1 MKNETGF
8 IYFVLFLVFLLKD
21 VPAKVSE
28 SNGLHF
34 SIFGKTGCCYKN
46 SSISNVNLKFVF
58 SRPAMTSFSAKIIR
72 GIIR

>member
-8 IYFVLFLVFLLKD
+8 IDFVLFLVFLLKD

-34 SIFGKTGCCYKN
+34 SIYGKNGCCYKN
-46 SSISNVNLKFVF
+46 FLN
-58 SRPAMTSFSAKIIR
+58 
-72 GIIR
+72 